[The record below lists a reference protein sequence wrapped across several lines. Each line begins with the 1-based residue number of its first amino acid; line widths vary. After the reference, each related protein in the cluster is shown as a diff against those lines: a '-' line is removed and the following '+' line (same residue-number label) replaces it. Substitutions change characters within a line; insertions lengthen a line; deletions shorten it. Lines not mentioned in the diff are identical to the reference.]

1 MATPEEIEQLERRRR
16 KYRSLL
22 SDLYKIRN
30 KMSKF
35 STNYQSFVT
44 LLDDS
49 VQIDEKMFENDEILS
64 IKKELESVKSDL
76 NSNLIPRVSSKT

>member
-76 NSNLIPRVSSKT
+76 NSHLIPRVSSKT

>member
-1 MATPEEIEQLERRRR
+1 MVTPEEIEQLERRRR

>member
-16 KYRSLL
+16 KYRPLL

>member
-16 KYRSLL
+16 KYRLLL

-64 IKKELESVKSDL
+64 IKKEVENVKSDL